1 MDIYYF
7 YNGANNIINLLSKN
21 EQQYTNGDLL
31 IYRDP
36 LVILD
41 LYDKTYIKSYINLN
55 GGSIN
60 SNENSNKETNF
71 IIKVLNLI
79 KFLIKIIIFLATAFL
94 LPIMPFYYLSYY
106 SFLKLKIYFDT
117 KIKTL

>member
-7 YNGANNIINLLSKN
+7 YNGTNNIINLLSKN
-21 EQQYTNGDLL
+21 EQEYTNGDLL

-36 LVILD
+36 LVMLD
-41 LYDKTYIKSYINLN
+41 LYPKPYIKSPINLN
-55 GGSIN
+55 GGSRN
-60 SNENSNKETNF
+60 SNEETNF

-79 KFLIKIIIFLATAFL
+79 KFLIKIVIFLATAFL
-94 LPIMPFYYLSYY
+94 LPLMPFVYLSYY